1 VKTEMRIAL
10 PRPRD
15 PLSIAFLDYQKQLLG
30 QLG

>member
-15 PLSIAFLDYQKQLLG
+15 SLSIEFLDYQKQLLG
-30 QLG
+30 LLG